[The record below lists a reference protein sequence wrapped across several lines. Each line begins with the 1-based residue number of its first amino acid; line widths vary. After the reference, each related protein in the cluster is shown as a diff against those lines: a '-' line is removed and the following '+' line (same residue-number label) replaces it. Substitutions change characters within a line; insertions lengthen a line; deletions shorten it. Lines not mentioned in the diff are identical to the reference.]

1 MPPCATSS
9 PVTDLAPALIVGLGP
24 SSSYCP
30 PCSASGFQSVC
41 STIVDGQPAAFRL
54 SAAGTAAVPL
64 EVDVLLTLL
73 LLLLAH
79 AVAVSASAAPTVAAA
94 ASLVLCRGIKW
105 SSSMVKAVGGPVFG
119 VLGGPAA
126 LPVSKRGVWKTGAR
140 KRSTAF
146 GLVPAAHHA

>member
-54 SAAGTAAVPL
+54 SAAGTAAVPPEL
-64 EVDVLLTLL
+64 DVLLTLLL

-79 AVAVSASAAPTVAAA
+79 AVAVSASAAPAVAAA
-94 ASLVLCRGIKW
+94 AGLILCRGIKK
-105 SSSMVKAVGGPVFG
+105 SSSMVKAADG
-119 VLGGPAA
+119 
-126 LPVSKRGVWKTGAR
+126 
-140 KRSTAF
+140 
-146 GLVPAAHHA
+146 